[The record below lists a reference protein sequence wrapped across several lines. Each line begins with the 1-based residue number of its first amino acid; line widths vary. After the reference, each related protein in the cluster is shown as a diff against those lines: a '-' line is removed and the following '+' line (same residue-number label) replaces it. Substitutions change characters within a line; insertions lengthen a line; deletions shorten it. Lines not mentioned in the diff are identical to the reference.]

1 MEGCHHGWTGGCDYA
16 CEMAP
21 IIRCSIAPNTAN
33 NFSLMSARCQK
44 ANHQVTALCRR
55 PQGTLLKGVR
65 EIILLVSRFQAIRD
79 AYGTCR
85 QRVYVMNQP
94 AQFELYTFWRSSA
107 TFRVRVGLNLK
118 GLVANE
124 RDINL
129 DTGEQRDADFLKV
142 NPLGGVPAL
151 IIPGQAPLTQ
161 SIAILEYLDEIAPS
175 PPLLPRDPLER
186 ARVRSIAAMLAAD
199 THPLVVPRVKRYLFE
214 NGKFDDV
221 AWRAWQNQWFGTGI
235 RAIEKRLA
243 NDTETGAYCH
253 GDHVTIADIALA
265 SVIAVM
271 RVFKI
276 VVPDTPTVDR
286 IMANCDRL
294 DAFAKADP
302 FKQSGAP
309 S

>member
-1 MEGCHHGWTGGCDYA
+1 
-16 CEMAP
+16 
-21 IIRCSIAPNTAN
+21 
-33 NFSLMSARCQK
+33 
-44 ANHQVTALCRR
+44 
-55 PQGTLLKGVR
+55 
-65 EIILLVSRFQAIRD
+65 
-79 AYGTCR
+79 
-85 QRVYVMNQP
+85 
-94 AQFELYTFWRSSA
+94 
-107 TFRVRVGLNLK
+107 
-118 GLVANE
+118 
-124 RDINL
+124 
-129 DTGEQRDADFLKV
+129 
-142 NPLGGVPAL
+142 
-151 IIPGQAPLTQ
+151 
-161 SIAILEYLDEIAPS
+161 
-175 PPLLPRDPLER
+175 
-186 ARVRSIAAMLAAD
+186 MLAAD

-243 NDTETGAYCH
+243 SDTETGAYCH